1 MATSEWIGPPP
12 RSTPCVLPPDTSLFS
27 SCLAPPERLAYRIR
41 SMCGTVPSAFA
52 ARPARPQAGGG
63 EGCHFDCNASMREAG
78 QGWHGWRSLRPSTLA
93 TRPACT
99 RAWGVLV
106 CSYISYI
113 TPSYQIGS
121 TVSETRAGVNG
132 RCVKFSSCPH
142 SFGINNHGS
151 GIGFRPLAT
160 IVRSMFNGF

>member
-1 MATSEWIGPPP
+1 MATSEWIEPPP

-41 SMCGTVPSAFA
+41 SMCGTVPRVRLPHDPRAHKPGEAKVATLTATPACAKLDKAGTAGCFCVPRLFA
-52 ARPARPQAGGG
+52 P
-63 EGCHFDCNASMREAG
+63 
-78 QGWHGWRSLRPSTLA
+78 
-93 TRPACT
+93 RPACT

-121 TVSETRAGVNG
+121 TVNETRAVVN
-132 RCVKFSSCPH
+132 RSILTVCVVQLMSAQL
-142 SFGINNHGS
+142 
-151 GIGFRPLAT
+151 RDQ
-160 IVRSMFNGF
+160 